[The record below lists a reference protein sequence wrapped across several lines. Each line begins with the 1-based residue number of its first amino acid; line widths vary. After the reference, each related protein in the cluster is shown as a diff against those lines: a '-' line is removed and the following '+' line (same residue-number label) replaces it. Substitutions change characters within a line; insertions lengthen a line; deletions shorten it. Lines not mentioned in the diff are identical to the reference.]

1 MAGSISVLI
10 KETTIVVELMN
21 RALIDSVRFFEV
33 VIICAIGYNIDRSPA
48 KNDRSKVFWS

>member
-1 MAGSISVLI
+1 MRINKRNNIL
-10 KETTIVVELMN
+10 ELMN

-33 VIICAIGYNIDRSPA
+33 VIICAIGFDIDRSPA